1 VWWLAQMPAGDSP
14 RRHLGFVHISQLLP
28 QQRWRWYHNIAA
40 ATATAAAAAV
50 VLGDERSFT

>member
-1 VWWLAQMPAGDSP
+1 MPAGDSP